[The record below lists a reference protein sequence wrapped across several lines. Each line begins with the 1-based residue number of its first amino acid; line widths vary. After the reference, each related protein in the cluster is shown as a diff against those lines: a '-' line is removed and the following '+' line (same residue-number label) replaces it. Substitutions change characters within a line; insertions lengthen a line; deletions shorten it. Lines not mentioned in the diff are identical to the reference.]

1 MSRTD
6 WGRVLDESRDI
17 VESYDTAVT
26 LRQLFYRLVARLVI
40 PNTVGA
46 YKGLSRVTADAR
58 RDGDFPDLTDRT
70 REIFEYQTFTSPA
83 RAIGYTA
90 AIYRRDRTEG
100 QEVSIY
106 LGVEKDGMVNQL
118 DAWFSDLGLPILS
131 PRGYASQSYVDEVAR
146 HVADVGRPAV
156 LVYAGDHDPTGHDID
171 RDFAECTGC
180 FEQVRRIALGPEL
193 VEQYDLP
200 EAVDNDPLTAEKL
213 ERTAQAAGPPG
224 LSRSRNRRHPRG
236 GPRKKGP
243 PAAVREVGPP
253 APGGVQ
259 KWTPRVPN
267 VVVRLQVSK
276 NGWTPISCDQGRRR
290 PP

>member
-1 MSRTD
+1 
-6 WGRVLDESRDI
+6 
-17 VESYDTAVT
+17 
-26 LRQLFYRLVARLVI
+26 VARLVI

-70 REIFEYQTFTSPA
+70 REIFEYQTVTSPA

-90 AIYRRDRTEG
+90 AIYGRDRTEG

-146 HVADVGRPAV
+146 HVADVGRPTV

-171 RDFAECTGC
+171 RDFAERTGC

-213 ERTAQAAGPPG
+213 ERDSRARGFAERFGRLTQVELDALDPEVLRGLYQDAIAEFWDTSTFEAVLEREASERAA
-224 LSRSRNRRHPRG
+224 LADLARNWQP
-236 GPRKKGP
+236 
-243 PAAVREVGPP
+243 
-253 APGGVQ
+253 
-259 KWTPRVPN
+259 
-267 VVVRLQVSK
+267 
-276 NGWTPISCDQGRRR
+276 
-290 PP
+290 

>member
-70 REIFEYQTFTSPA
+70 REIFEYQTVTSPA

-118 DAWFSDLGLPILS
+118 DAWFSCLGLPILS
-131 PRGYASQSYVDEVAR
+131 PRLRQ
-146 HVADVGRPAV
+146 PV
-156 LVYAGDHDPTGHDID
+156 L
-171 RDFAECTGC
+171 
-180 FEQVRRIALGPEL
+180 RR
-193 VEQYDLP
+193 
-200 EAVDNDPLTAEKL
+200 
-213 ERTAQAAGPPG
+213 
-224 LSRSRNRRHPRG
+224 
-236 GPRKKGP
+236 
-243 PAAVREVGPP
+243 
-253 APGGVQ
+253 
-259 KWTPRVPN
+259 
-267 VVVRLQVSK
+267 
-276 NGWTPISCDQGRRR
+276 
-290 PP
+290 